1 MYIQFV
7 ERMRS
12 RHGYRAQLA
21 GPDERE
27 VLIHETLIGLKADVL
42 AVVDQEDTPHVE
54 FLFAAFEAK
63 EHEHCET
70 LPASSGVVFDAH
82 RYSP

>member
-12 RHGYRAQLA
+12 GHGYRAQLA

-27 VLIHETLIGLKADVL
+27 VLTHETLNGLKTDVL
-42 AVVDQEDTPHVE
+42 AAVDEEDTPHVE

-63 EHEHCET
+63 EHDHCQVC
-70 LPASSGVVFDAH
+70 PS
-82 RYSP
+82 

>member
-1 MYIQFV
+1 MYMQFV

-12 RHGYRAQLA
+12 HHGYRAQLA

-27 VLIHETLIGLKADVL
+27 VLTHETLIGLKKDVL
-42 AVVDQEDTPHVE
+42 AVVDEEDTSHVE

-63 EHEHCET
+63 EHQHCET
-70 LPASSGVVFDAH
+70 CPS
-82 RYSP
+82 